1 MSLDRVL
8 VNGKPLKHI
17 VFDVPLHTLALS
29 HNDLCKTPKWPKR
42 LVKTSPV
49 ARGLHAASKKKEKR
63 VIAIPLLT
71 PDPAV
76 ALKALLRC
84 LARQGAA
91 CAYAVGPFLKS
102 WTLFLEKRTRGGTEN
117 ASVLL
122 NDLGMHFG
130 DLHAIT
136 TPEGQDMLKKLKKT
150 TTLAVIDEYLS
161 AQAPLPASVV
171 IVIDR
176 HRVAFVARMPH
187 GKRIEAENI
196 TMEMI

>member
-49 ARGLHAASKKKEKR
+49 ARGSHAATNKK
-63 VIAIPLLT
+63 VMSVLAIPLTALA
-71 PDPAV
+71 PA
-76 ALKALLRC
+76 LSGWALLRG
-84 LARQGAA
+84 LASQGAA
-91 CAYAVGPFLKS
+91 CAYAVGPLLKS

-117 ASVLL
+117 ASVFL
-122 NDLGMHFG
+122 NDWGVHFG

-150 TTLAVIDEYLS
+150 TTLAVIDKYLS

-196 TMEMI
+196 TMEMV